1 MSGKFLKVKCKCG
14 SEQVMFSHATAVVNC
29 QGCNEALSHPT
40 GATAIIGGEVAEE
53 LK

>member
-14 SEQVMFSHATAVVNC
+14 SSQIMFSHATSVVNC
-29 QGCNEALSHPT
+29 DGCKEVLSNPT
-40 GATAIIGGEVAEE
+40 GATAIIAGETSD